1 MNIKNKNLPT
11 LPQIAEKAQQLVEK
25 ATELSRKR
33 QEKPTSYYSRFLS
46 RAVLLEESGPPAA
59 VVSTIMVVSLFV
71 FGCVIW
77 SGVTTL
83 QETSMASGQ
92 IVPAS
97 SVQPVQHLEGGIV
110 ARVLVE
116 DGQQVKKGQTLLRL
130 ASSATY
136 SELERVRARKAA
148 LGMQVVRLKA
158 FSLQAKPDFSP
169 FIKDFPGL
177 VRDQQDILEQQ
188 NKSLKAQEN
197 VIFAKVSAQENQHS
211 VLEKQEQTQKNA
223 MDIIG
228 EELKIRE
235 GLTKKGLGSKIRL
248 LEVQRQFNNAEG
260 ELQAT
265 QIRKTGLLAS
275 IREAEGHLV
284 ELRTRL
290 NNDALNQVGAM
301 TEDLTQ
307 VMAELKRLNDK
318 AQRLDVV
325 APTDGTVKGLKYRS
339 VGSIIPPGD
348 VVAEI
353 VPYSDFLVAEVKI
366 SPRDIGHVKVGKEV
380 LVKIDTYNFARFGG
394 ISGILN
400 HVSASSFMNERGET
414 YFKGV
419 VKLPR
424 NYIGSNPDSNRITPG
439 MTVVAD
445 IKTGEKTVLQYLVKP
460 INNALNTSFRE
471 R

>member
-1 MNIKNKNLPT
+1 MTLKNKNLPT
-11 LPQIAEKAQQLVEK
+11 LPEITEKAQKLVEK
-25 ATELSRKR
+25 ATELSRKKR
-33 QEKPTSYYSRFLS
+33 EKPTSYYARFLS
-46 RAVLLEESGPPAA
+46 RAVLLEEAGPPTA
-59 VVSTIMVVSLFV
+59 VISTIMVVCVFV

-92 IVPAS
+92 IAPAS

-110 ARVLVE
+110 AQVLVE

-136 SELERVRARKAA
+136 SELERVQARKAA
-148 LGMQVVRLKA
+148 LGMQVARLKA
-158 FSLQAKPDFSP
+158 FSRQETPDFSA
-169 FIKDFPGL
+169 FTDHFSGL
-177 VRDQQDILEQQ
+177 VQNQQDILEQQ
-188 NKSLKAQEN
+188 NKSRKAQEN
-197 VIFAKVSAQENQHS
+197 VIFAKISVQENQFN

-260 ELQAT
+260 ELRAT
-265 QIRKTGLLAS
+265 QTRKVGLLAT
-275 IREAEGHLV
+275 IREAEGSLV

-290 NNDALNQVGAM
+290 NNDALNQVGSM

-318 AQRLDVV
+318 ARRLDIV

-339 VGSIIPPGD
+339 AGSVIPPGD
-348 VVAEI
+348 VVAEV
-353 VPYSDFLVAEVKI
+353 VPPSDFLVAEIKI
-366 SPRDIGHVKVGKEV
+366 SPRDIGHVKVGEEV
-380 LVKIDTYNFARFGG
+380 LVKVDTYNFSRFGG
-394 ISGILN
+394 ISGELN
-400 HVSASSFMNERGET
+400 HVSASSFMDERGNT

-419 VKLPR
+419 IKLPR
-424 NYIGSNPDSNRITPG
+424 NYIGGNPSSNRITAG

-460 INNALNTSFRE
+460 INNALSTSFRE